1 LDKQYSLALKIIL
14 TVFLIGGLIW
24 FFTEILWVIS
34 LVLISA
40 LVVYSISPGVTFLTE
55 RKFPH
60 WLSVILVYLVF
71 LALLVLV
78 FYLLIP
84 IIIDEI
90 VELTQLLPRYI
101 NLLQPMVED
110 FLKMAQSPQ
119 FEELLTTL
127 IQQAPANLQQ
137 VLNQVTAI
145 TFALFYRLS
154 ELVIILFLVFYLL
167 KDLNKIKVGVA
178 RAVPYPYRY
187 EFVRVLNVLDEKV
200 GAYLRGNLL
209 RCSVVGLLT
218 GTGLLILGMPFYF
231 VLGVSAGLL
240 NIIYYIGPYIAGIP
254 AVLISLSP
262 DTPGVLVIIIFYV
275 LVQTIDAFLLTPL
288 LLGKAVDIRPF
299 TIIVSILI
307 GGKLLGVLGI
317 ILAIPFAATLK
328 VVFSYY
334 SPNGPEINDIN
345 SLKKGLRKNS

>member
-1 LDKQYSLALKIIL
+1 MDKQYSLALKIIL

-24 FFTEILWVIS
+24 FFREILWVIS

-40 LVVYSISPGVTFLTE
+40 LVVYAISPGVTFLAE

-60 WLSVILVYLVF
+60 WLAVIMVYLVF

-78 FYLLIP
+78 FYLIIP

-101 NLLQPMVED
+101 NLLQPMIED
-110 FLKMAQSPQ
+110 FLKMVQSPQ
-119 FEELLTTL
+119 FEELVTTL

-137 VLNQVTAI
+137 VLNQITAI
-145 TFALFYRLS
+145 TFTLFYRLL

-167 KDLNKIKVGVA
+167 KDLNKIKIGIA
-178 RAVPYPYRY
+178 RAVPHPYRY
-187 EFVRVLNVLDEKV
+187 EFVRILNVLDEKV
-200 GAYLRGNLL
+200 GAYLRGNLF
-209 RCSVVGLLT
+209 RCIIVGLLT
-218 GTGLLILGMPFYF
+218 GIGLYILGMPFYF
-231 VLGVSAGLL
+231 VLGVLAGLF

-262 DTPGVLVIIIFYV
+262 DTPGILVILIFYV
-275 LVQTIDAFLLTPL
+275 LVQTVDAFILTPL

-307 GGKLLGVLGI
+307 GGTLLGVLGI

-328 VVFSYY
+328 VVFSFY
-334 SPNGPEINDIN
+334 SPNSSDLNN
-345 SLKKGLRKNS
+345 TNKNLLKKS